1 VKKIFEIKFI
11 IVKDVDT
18 ENLIGEYGYF
28 SVRID
33 NEYYGIILEEEL
45 EDFTVSLYD
54 WFISFLRA
62 LEILKTE
69 NYVLINDIE
78 SFNTWIEIY
87 RDKEILSISKV
98 SGTKVGQ
105 GGWIRT
111 EKLSNPDYQFW
122 KDKKMLFSDFRTEVL
137 EKSEYYLSEIIKLN
151 SLQNKNI
158 RDFKKLVEKLKL

>member
-1 VKKIFEIKFI
+1 MKKIFEIKFI

-78 SFNTWIEIY
+78 SFNTWIEI
-87 RDKEILSISKV
+87 
-98 SGTKVGQ
+98 
-105 GGWIRT
+105 
-111 EKLSNPDYQFW
+111 
-122 KDKKMLFSDFRTEVL
+122 
-137 EKSEYYLSEIIKLN
+137 
-151 SLQNKNI
+151 
-158 RDFKKLVEKLKL
+158 

>member
-1 VKKIFEIKFI
+1 MLEIKFKVFENI
-11 IVKDVDT
+11 DSD
-18 ENLIGEYGYF
+18 NLIGEYGYF
-28 SVRID
+28 SFTID
-33 NEYYGIILEEEL
+33 NEHYGIILEEEL
-45 EDFTVSLYD
+45 DDFTVSLYD

-98 SGTKVGQ
+98 LGTKVGQ

-111 EKLSNPDYQFW
+111 EKISNPDYQFW

-151 SLQNKNI
+151 SLRNKNI
-158 RDFKKLVEKLKL
+158 RNFKKLVEKLKL

>member
-1 VKKIFEIKFI
+1 MEKIFEMKFK
-11 IVKDVDT
+11 IVKDIYI
-18 ENLIGEYGYF
+18 ENFIGEYGYF
-28 SVRID
+28 SVTID
-33 NEYYGIILEEEL
+33 NEHYGIILEEEV

-54 WFISFLRA
+54 WFDSFLRA
-62 LEILKTE
+62 LEILNTE
-69 NYVLINDIE
+69 SYVLINDIE

-87 RDKEILSISKV
+87 REKEILSISKV
-98 SGTKVGQ
+98 SGAKVGQ

-158 RDFKKLVEKLKL
+158 RNFKKLVEKLKL

>member
-1 VKKIFEIKFI
+1 MKKIFEIKFI

-98 SGTKVGQ
+98 LGTKVGQ

-158 RDFKKLVEKLKL
+158 RNFKKLVEKLKL